1 MNTTADIKT
10 IRAAL
15 GAISSHQAK
24 NEGPAE
30 VPVHVAASIVWQ
42 AGIKQ
47 GGPLLKQAANL
58 GYVSGDGA
66 GLCWITTAGHELVS
80 FGA

>member
-42 AGIKQ
+42 AGI
-47 GGPLLKQAANL
+47 
-58 GYVSGDGA
+58 
-66 GLCWITTAGHELVS
+66 
-80 FGA
+80 